1 LFKFLYSFYLVTNYI
16 ENIVILLNHNVT
28 GTAVSQLTSSSQLI
42 LSKLQNSS
50 DYIEGLWVQAMVLKP
65 VLANTFLFSFR
76 HAHIRS
82 DLLILFLEN
91 IALLN
96 IT

>member
-1 LFKFLYSFYLVTNYI
+1 MALNSLFCADVPLSNYSLF
-16 ENIVILLNHNVT
+16 T